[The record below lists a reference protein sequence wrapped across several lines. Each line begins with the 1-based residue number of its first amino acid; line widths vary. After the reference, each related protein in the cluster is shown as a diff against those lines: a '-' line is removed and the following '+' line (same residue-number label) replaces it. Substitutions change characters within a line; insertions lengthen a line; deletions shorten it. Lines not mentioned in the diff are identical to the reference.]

1 MTLTVEI
8 LIYLGLVAVA
18 ALLITGVSYLAFG
31 NNLTTKLWIWIS
43 PSVVLVLDI
52 AYTYAHL
59 GGVKSLK
66 ASLICFPIGIAAII
80 INITIIGKVLIRR
93 FQAVNQQLSQTADQ
107 LNATSNQISTASQSL
122 ADGAS
127 RQAAALEET
136 SSSLEQMAS
145 MTRSNADQA
154 TEANGLMKETRQVIA
169 DANQVVDGLIE
180 SMSEVSR
187 ASEETRKVIHTIDE
201 IAFQTNLLA
210 LNAAIEAAR
219 AGEAGAGFAVV
230 ADEVRNLAL
239 RATEAAGNTAGKIEG
254 TLSAIRA
261 GSSAVEQT
269 GDAFKRIDDQS
280 AKVSEIVDEIAAASN
295 EGAEGISQMSQT
307 VADMDDVT
315 QQTAA
320 NAQQTSAAAQEM
332 DAQARRLNGFIN
344 DLSIL
349 ISGGRRRRQR
359 QSDGPSGADESTVK
373 TRRALPRPSRRL
385 LE

>member
-18 ALLITGVSYLAFG
+18 ALFITGVSYLAFG

-66 ASLICFPIGIAAII
+66 ASLICFPFGIAAII
-80 INITIIGKVLIRR
+80 INITVIGKVLIRR
-93 FQAVNQQLSQTADQ
+93 FQAVNHQLSQTADQ
-107 LNATSNQISTASQSL
+107 LNATSDQISTASQSL

-127 RQAAALEET
+127 RQAAALQQT

-169 DANQVVDGLIE
+169 EANQAVDGLIQ

-219 AGEAGAGFAVV
+219 AGETGAGFAVV

-239 RATEAAGNTAGKIEG
+239 RATEAAGNTAGMIEG

-261 GSSAVEQT
+261 GSGAVEQT
-269 GDAFKRIDDQS
+269 GDAFRRIDDQS
-280 AKVSEIVDEIAAASN
+280 AKVSGIVEEIAAASN
-295 EGAEGISQMSQT
+295 EGAEGISQMSHT
-307 VADMDDVT
+307 VADMDEVT
-315 QQTAA
+315 QQNAA

-332 DAQARRLNGFIN
+332 DAQARRLNGFID

-349 ISGGRRRRQR
+349 ISGRRRV
-359 QSDGPSGADESTVK
+359 SAGPSSAAEETTE
-373 TRRALPRPSRRL
+373 TRRALPRPTRRL